1 MDRFEPRVYKEN
13 LGGSRRIFLAFLGSL
28 IYEIIVRRKVPG
40 REEFR
45 RSHLLGE
52 SCGMMI
58 AVQRALFQDF
68 S

>member
-1 MDRFEPRVYKEN
+1 MDRSEPGVYEEN
-13 LGGSRRIFLAFLGSL
+13 LGSCCRIFLAFLGRL

-45 RSHLLGE
+45 RFHLLGE
-52 SCGMMI
+52 SCGMVI